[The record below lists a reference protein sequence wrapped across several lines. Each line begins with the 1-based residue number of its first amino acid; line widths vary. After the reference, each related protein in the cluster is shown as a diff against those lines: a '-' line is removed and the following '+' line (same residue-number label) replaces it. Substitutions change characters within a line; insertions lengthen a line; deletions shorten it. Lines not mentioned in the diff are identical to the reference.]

1 MGPGAPLRTRQR
13 ALGPRHHERQNGRR
27 LRHDANSLPRMSGEN
42 PSSMGAIP
50 PILLVGCGRMGSA
63 MLSGWCEQGLA
74 PSFAVDPAPSSSA
87 FAGSDLTLV
96 ADAAAIPDGF
106 APAAVV
112 LAVKPQNAAATL
124 PAYARFAANTVFLS
138 IMAGRTIAGVGSAIG
153 ASAAIVRAMPNT
165 PAAVRQGVT
174 VACPG
179 PGVSAQQRAL
189 CDRLLQAIGTVA
201 WVEDEALLDP
211 VTAVSGSGPAYVFL
225 LAELMEQAA
234 IEQGIPPDLA
244 RLLAR
249 QTVAGSGALLAA
261 SPDDASALRIA
272 VTSPGGTT
280 AAALSVLM
288 NPDAWPIAM
297 SQAIN
302 AATRRSRELAG

>member
-1 MGPGAPLRTRQR
+1 
-13 ALGPRHHERQNGRR
+13 
-27 LRHDANSLPRMSGEN
+27 MSGEN
-42 PSSMGAIP
+42 PSAMGAIP

-63 MLSGWCEQGLA
+63 LLSGWREQGLA
-74 PSFAVDPAPSSSA
+74 PSVAVDPAPSAGA
-87 FAGSDLTLV
+87 FAGPDMTVV
-96 ADAAAIPDGF
+96 AGPAAIPDGF

-124 PAYARFAANTVFLS
+124 PAYARFAPNSVFLS
-138 IMAGRTIAGVGSAIG
+138 IMAGRTLAGIGSSIG

-179 PGVSAQQRAL
+179 PGVSAQQKAL
-189 CDRLLQAIGTVA
+189 CDRLLRAIGKVA

-297 SQAIN
+297 SQAIA

>member
-1 MGPGAPLRTRQR
+1 
-13 ALGPRHHERQNGRR
+13 
-27 LRHDANSLPRMSGEN
+27 MSGEN
-42 PSSMGAIP
+42 PSNMGAIP

-63 MLSGWCEQGLA
+63 MLSGWREQGLA
-74 PSFAVDPAPSSSA
+74 PSVAVDPASSAGA
-87 FAGSDLTLV
+87 FAGPDITVV
-96 ADAAAIPDGF
+96 ADSTAIPDGF
-106 APAAVV
+106 APAAIV

-124 PAYARFAANTVFLS
+124 PAYARFAPNTVFLS
-138 IMAGRTIAGVGSAIG
+138 IMAGRTLAGVGSSIG

-174 VACPG
+174 VACPS
-179 PGVSAQQRAL
+179 PSVSAPQKAL
-189 CDRLLQAIGTVA
+189 CDRLLHAIGKVA

-261 SPDDASALRIA
+261 SPDDASALRVA

-297 SQAIN
+297 SQAIA
-302 AATRRSRELAG
+302 AATRRSRELAD

>member
-1 MGPGAPLRTRQR
+1 MTA
-13 ALGPRHHERQNGRR
+13 
-27 LRHDANSLPRMSGEN
+27 DAS
-42 PSSMGAIP
+42 AIP

-63 MLSGWCEQGLA
+63 MLSGWRERGLA
-74 PSFAVDPAPSSSA
+74 ASVAVDPAPSAAA
-87 FAGSDLTLV
+87 FAGTDMTV
-96 ADAAAIPDGF
+96 VTGPGAIPAGF

-124 PAYARFAANTVFLS
+124 PAYARFASNTVYLS
-138 IMAGRTIAGVGSAIG
+138 IMAGRTTAGIAALLGP
-153 ASAAIVRAMPNT
+153 SAAIVRAMPNT

-174 VACPG
+174 VACPNA
-179 PGVSAQQRAL
+179 GVSPQQKAL
-189 CDRLLQAIGTVA
+189 CDRLLQAIGKVA
-201 WVEDEALLDP
+201 WIDDEALLDP

-249 QTVAGSGALLAA
+249 QTVSGSGALLAA
-261 SPDDASALRIA
+261 SPEDAAALRVA

-280 AAALSVLM
+280 AEALSVLM

-297 SQAIN
+297 SQAIA